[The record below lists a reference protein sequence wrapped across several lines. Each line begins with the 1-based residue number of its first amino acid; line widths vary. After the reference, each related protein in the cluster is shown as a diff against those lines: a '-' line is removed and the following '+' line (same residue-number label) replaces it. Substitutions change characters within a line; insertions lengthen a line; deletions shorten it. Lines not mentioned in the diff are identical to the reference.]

1 MYRPLFKVYM
11 TFKRVGGSIM
21 EQRVQIGTRFVQT
34 QNIQQACKGV
44 CAMWSNNTL
53 YKTVPRQSNS
63 VTNKLQV
70 FIRHLIF
77 S

>member
-11 TFKRVGGSIM
+11 TLKRVGGSIM

-34 QNIQQACKGV
+34 YNIQQACKGV
-44 CAMWSNNTL
+44 CAMWSNNSL
-53 YKTVPRQSNS
+53 FKTAPRHSNS
-63 VTNKLQV
+63 VTNKVQV
-70 FIRHLIF
+70 FIHHLIF